1 MKIVI
6 FVQKKIKPNTKQKM
20 KDFLKY
26 MLAAIVGVCIVGVV
40 FTIIGIMSIAGMV
53 ASSSGSETKVS
64 DNSVFILNLSGSV
77 EERAQPNPL
86 SQLMGD
92 NFETYGLN
100 DILSSIKKAKEN
112 EKIKGIC
119 LNAGAFACSPAS
131 LEEIRNAL
139 ADFKESGKF
148 LVAYGGNYLQSTY
161 YLASVADK
169 IAINPQGSLGWHGL
183 ATQTYFLKDLLD
195 KIGVEMQIFRVG
207 TYKSAVEPYISTEM
221 SPANREQ
228 TQAFA
233 NSIWGQMVDDVAASR
248 NIPADS
254 LNALADKNMDF
265 QPTEVYINSGLADTL
280 LYKDEM
286 LAYLKQL
293 TETDEDDSLN
303 KLYLEDMVNVQR
315 NVPKD
320 KSGNILAVYYATGTI
335 GSSELST
342 DEGINP
348 EKVTKDLRRLREDES
363 VKAVVFRVN
372 SPGGSAFGSEEIW
385 REVTLLK
392 EQKPVIVSMGDY
404 AASGGYYISC
414 AADWIIAQPT
424 TLTGSIGIFGYIP
437 NAEKLLNDKLGI
449 HFDGVK
455 TNKLADLGDISRPF
469 TEEETALMQNMVNH
483 GYELFTQRCADGRK
497 MSVDEIKQIAEG
509 RVWTGEMAK
518 DLKLVDELG
527 GIDRAIEVA
536 AERAEIEDYTVMSY
550 PKQEDFFTSLMSS
563 GKERYLSARLKTEL
577 GALYE
582 PFRYLQTIK
591 ESDRIQARLPFMLT
605 IK

>member
-1 MKIVI
+1 
-6 FVQKKIKPNTKQKM
+6 M

-40 FTIIGIMSIAGMV
+40 FTIIGIMSVAGMV
-53 ASSSGSETKVS
+53 ASSSGSETKVN

-77 EERAQPNPL
+77 EERSQPNPL

-92 NFETYGLN
+92 DFGTYGLD
-100 DILSSIKKAKEN
+100 DILSSIKKAKDN

-119 LNAGAFACSPAS
+119 LNAGAFSCSPAS

-139 ADFKESGKF
+139 VDFKESGKF
-148 LVAYGGNYLQSTY
+148 IVAYGGNYLQNTY

-169 IAINPQGSLGWHGL
+169 VAINPQGSLGWHGL
-183 ATQTYFLKDLLD
+183 ATQTYFLKDLYD
-195 KIGVEMQIFRVG
+195 KIGIEMQVFRVG
-207 TYKSAVEPYISTEM
+207 TYKSAVEPYIATQM
-221 SPANREQ
+221 SDANREQ
-228 TQAFA
+228 TQAFV
-233 NSIWGQMVDDVAASR
+233 NSIWGQMVADVAESR

-254 LNALADKNMDF
+254 LNALADRNMDL
-265 QPTEVYINSGLADTL
+265 QPTETYIATGLADTL
-280 LYKDEM
+280 MYQDEM

-293 TETDEDDSLN
+293 TDTEEDDALN
-303 KLYLEDMVNVQR
+303 KLYLDDMVNVQR

-320 KSGNILAVYYATGTI
+320 KSGNILAVYYAAGTI
-335 GSSELST
+335 GSSELPT
-342 DEGINP
+342 DEGIDP
-348 EKVTKDLRRLREDES
+348 GKVTKDLRKLREDES
-363 VKAVVFRVN
+363 VKAVVLRVN

-392 EQKPVIVSMGDY
+392 EKKPVIVSMGDY

-414 AADWIIAQPT
+414 AADWIVAQPT
-424 TLTGSIGIFGYIP
+424 TLTGSIGIYGAIP
-437 NAEKLLNDKLGI
+437 NAGKLLNDKLGI

-455 TNKLADLGDISRPF
+455 TNKLADLGDMTRPF
-469 TEEETALMQNMVNH
+469 NEEEKILMQNMVNK

-497 MSVDEIKQIAEG
+497 MQIDEIKKIAEG

-527 GIDRAIEVA
+527 GIDRAIAVA

-550 PKQEDFFTSLMSS
+550 PKQEDFISSLMSS
-563 GKERYLSARLKTEL
+563 GTDRYLSARMKDEL
-577 GALYE
+577 GVFYE
-582 PFRYLQTIK
+582 PFRHMQNLK
-591 ESDRIQARLPFMLT
+591 NSDPVQARLPFMIT

>member
-1 MKIVI
+1 
-6 FVQKKIKPNTKQKM
+6 M

-40 FTIIGIMSIAGMV
+40 FTIIGIMSVAGMV
-53 ASSSGSETKVS
+53 ASSSGSETKVN

-77 EERAQPNPL
+77 EERSQPNPL

-92 NFETYGLN
+92 DFGTYGLD
-100 DILSSIKKAKEN
+100 DILSSIKKAKDN

-119 LNAGAFACSPAS
+119 LNAGAFSCSPAS

-139 ADFKESGKF
+139 VDFKESGKF
-148 LVAYGGNYLQSTY
+148 IVAYGGNYLQNTY

-169 IAINPQGSLGWHGL
+169 VAINPQGSLGWHGL
-183 ATQTYFLKDLLD
+183 ATQTYFLKDLYD
-195 KIGVEMQIFRVG
+195 KIGIEMQVFRVG
-207 TYKSAVEPYISTEM
+207 TYKSAVEPYIATQM
-221 SPANREQ
+221 SDANREQ
-228 TQAFA
+228 TQAFV
-233 NSIWGQMVDDVAASR
+233 NSIWGQMVADVAESR

-254 LNALADKNMDF
+254 LNALADRNMDL
-265 QPTEVYINSGLADTL
+265 QPTETYIATGLADTL
-280 LYKDEM
+280 MYQDEM

-293 TETDEDDSLN
+293 TDTEEDDALN
-303 KLYLEDMVNVQR
+303 KLYLDDMVNVQR

-320 KSGNILAVYYATGTI
+320 KSGNILAVYYAAGTI
-335 GSSELST
+335 GSSELPT
-342 DEGINP
+342 DEGIDP
-348 EKVTKDLRRLREDES
+348 GKVTKDLRKLREDES
-363 VKAVVFRVN
+363 VKAVVLRVN

-392 EQKPVIVSMGDY
+392 EKKPVIVSMSDY

-414 AADWIIAQPT
+414 AADWIVAQPT
-424 TLTGSIGIFGYIP
+424 TLTGSIGIFGAIP
-437 NAEKLLNDKLGI
+437 NAGKLLNDKLGI

-455 TNKLADLGDISRPF
+455 TNKLADLGDMTRPF
-469 TEEETALMQNMVNH
+469 NEEEKILMQNMVNK

-497 MSVDEIKQIAEG
+497 MPIDEIKKIAEG

-527 GIDRAIEVA
+527 GIDRAIAVA

-550 PKQEDFFTSLMSS
+550 PKQEDFISSLMSS
-563 GKERYLSARLKTEL
+563 GTDRYLSARMKDEL
-577 GALYE
+577 GVFYE
-582 PFRYLQTIK
+582 PFRHMQNLK
-591 ESDRIQARLPFMLT
+591 NSDPVQARLPFMIT

>member
-1 MKIVI
+1 
-6 FVQKKIKPNTKQKM
+6 M

-40 FTIIGIMSIAGMV
+40 FTIIGIMSVAGMV
-53 ASSSGSETKVS
+53 ASSSGSETKVN

-77 EERAQPNPL
+77 EERSQPNPL

-92 NFETYGLN
+92 DFGTYGLD
-100 DILSSIKKAKEN
+100 DILSSIKKAKDN

-119 LNAGAFACSPAS
+119 LNAGAFSCSPAS

-139 ADFKESGKF
+139 VDFKESGKF
-148 LVAYGGNYLQSTY
+148 IVAYGGNYLQNTY

-169 IAINPQGSLGWHGL
+169 VAINPQGSLGWHGL
-183 ATQTYFLKDLLD
+183 ATQTYFLKDLYD
-195 KIGVEMQIFRVG
+195 KIGIEMQVFRVG
-207 TYKSAVEPYISTEM
+207 TYKSAVEPYIATQM
-221 SPANREQ
+221 SDANREQ
-228 TQAFA
+228 TQAFV
-233 NSIWGQMVDDVAASR
+233 NSIWGQMVADVAESR

-254 LNALADKNMDF
+254 LNALADRNMDL
-265 QPTEVYINSGLADTL
+265 QPTETYIATGLADTL
-280 LYKDEM
+280 MYQDEM

-293 TETDEDDSLN
+293 TDTEEDDALN
-303 KLYLEDMVNVQR
+303 KLYLDDMVNVQR

-320 KSGNILAVYYATGTI
+320 KSGNILAVYYAAGTI
-335 GSSELST
+335 GSSELPT
-342 DEGINP
+342 DEGIDP
-348 EKVTKDLRRLREDES
+348 GKVTKDLRKLREDES
-363 VKAVVFRVN
+363 VKAVVLRVN

-392 EQKPVIVSMGDY
+392 EKKPVIVSMGDY

-414 AADWIIAQPT
+414 AADWIVAQPT
-424 TLTGSIGIFGYIP
+424 TLTGSIGIFGRVP
-437 NAEKLLNDKLGI
+437 NAGKLLNDKLGI

-455 TNKLADLGDISRPF
+455 TNKLADLGDITRPF
-469 TEEETALMQNMVNH
+469 NEEEKALMQNMVNK

-497 MSVDEIKQIAEG
+497 MPIDEIKKIAEG

-527 GIDRAIEVA
+527 GIDRAIAVA

-550 PKQEDFFTSLMSS
+550 PKQEDFISSLMSS
-563 GKERYLSARLKTEL
+563 GTDRYLSARMKDEL
-577 GALYE
+577 GVFYE
-582 PFRYLQTIK
+582 PFRHIQNLK
-591 ESDRIQARLPFMLT
+591 NSDPVQARLPFMIT

>member
-1 MKIVI
+1 
-6 FVQKKIKPNTKQKM
+6 M

-40 FTIIGIMSIAGMV
+40 FTIIGIMSVAGMV
-53 ASSSGSETKVS
+53 ASSSGSETKVN

-77 EERAQPNPL
+77 EERSQPNPL

-92 NFETYGLN
+92 DFGTYGLD
-100 DILSSIKKAKEN
+100 DILSSIKKAKDN

-119 LNAGAFACSPAS
+119 LNAGAFSCSPAS
-131 LEEIRNAL
+131 LEEVRNAL
-139 ADFKESGKF
+139 VDFKESGKF
-148 LVAYGGNYLQSTY
+148 IVAYGGNYLQNTY

-169 IAINPQGSLGWHGL
+169 VAINPQGSLGWHGL
-183 ATQTYFLKDLLD
+183 ATQTYFLKDLYD
-195 KIGVEMQIFRVG
+195 KIGIEMQVFRVG
-207 TYKSAVEPYISTEM
+207 TYKSAVEPYIATQM
-221 SPANREQ
+221 SDANREQ
-228 TQAFA
+228 TQAFV
-233 NSIWGQMVDDVAASR
+233 NSIWGQMVADVAESR

-254 LNALADKNMDF
+254 LNALADRNMDL
-265 QPTEVYINSGLADTL
+265 QPTETYIATGLADTL
-280 LYKDEM
+280 MYQDEM

-293 TETDEDDSLN
+293 TDTEEDDALN
-303 KLYLEDMVNVQR
+303 KLYLDDMVNVQR

-320 KSGNILAVYYATGTI
+320 KSGNILAVYYAAGTI
-335 GSSELST
+335 GSSELPT
-342 DEGINP
+342 DEGIDP
-348 EKVTKDLRRLREDES
+348 GKVTKDLRKLREDES
-363 VKAVVFRVN
+363 VKAVVLRVN

-392 EQKPVIVSMGDY
+392 EKKPVIVSMGDY

-414 AADWIIAQPT
+414 AADWIVAQPT
-424 TLTGSIGIFGYIP
+424 TLTGSIGIYGAIP
-437 NAEKLLNDKLGI
+437 NAGKLLNDKLGI

-455 TNKLADLGDISRPF
+455 TNKLADLGDMTRPF
-469 TEEETALMQNMVNH
+469 NEEEKILMQNMVNK

-497 MSVDEIKQIAEG
+497 MPIDEIKKIAEG

-527 GIDRAIEVA
+527 GIDRAIAVA

-550 PKQEDFFTSLMSS
+550 PKQEDFISSLMSS
-563 GKERYLSARLKTEL
+563 GTDRYLSARMKDEL
-577 GALYE
+577 GVFYE
-582 PFRYLQTIK
+582 PFRHMQNLK
-591 ESDRIQARLPFMLT
+591 NSDPVQARLPFMIT

>member
-1 MKIVI
+1 
-6 FVQKKIKPNTKQKM
+6 M

-40 FTIIGIMSIAGMV
+40 FTIIGIMSVAGMV
-53 ASSSGSETKVS
+53 ASSSGSETKVN

-77 EERAQPNPL
+77 EERSQPNPL

-92 NFETYGLN
+92 DFGTYGLD
-100 DILSSIKKAKEN
+100 DILSSIKKAKDN

-119 LNAGAFACSPAS
+119 LNAGAFSCSPAS

-139 ADFKESGKF
+139 VDFKESGKF
-148 LVAYGGNYLQSTY
+148 IVAYGGNYLQNTY

-169 IAINPQGSLGWHGL
+169 VAINPQGSLGWHGL
-183 ATQTYFLKDLLD
+183 ATQTYFLKDLYD
-195 KIGVEMQIFRVG
+195 KIGIEMQVFRVG
-207 TYKSAVEPYISTEM
+207 TYKSAVEPYIATQM
-221 SPANREQ
+221 SDANREQ
-228 TQAFA
+228 TQAFV
-233 NSIWGQMVDDVAASR
+233 NSIWGQMVADVAESR

-254 LNALADKNMDF
+254 LNALADRNMDL
-265 QPTEVYINSGLADTL
+265 QPTETYIATGLADTL
-280 LYKDEM
+280 MYQDEM

-293 TETDEDDSLN
+293 TDTEEDDALN
-303 KLYLEDMVNVQR
+303 KLYLDDMVNVQR

-320 KSGNILAVYYATGTI
+320 KSGNILAVYYAAGTI
-335 GSSELST
+335 GSSELPT
-342 DEGINP
+342 DEGTDP
-348 EKVTKDLRRLREDES
+348 GKVTKDLRKLREDES
-363 VKAVVFRVN
+363 VKAVVLRVN

-392 EQKPVIVSMGDY
+392 EKKPVIVSMGDY

-414 AADWIIAQPT
+414 AADWIVAQPT
-424 TLTGSIGIFGYIP
+424 TLTGSIGIYGAIP
-437 NAEKLLNDKLGI
+437 NAGKLLNDKLGI

-455 TNKLADLGDISRPF
+455 TNKLADLGDMTRPF
-469 TEEETALMQNMVNH
+469 NEEEKILMQNMVNK

-497 MSVDEIKQIAEG
+497 MPIDEIKKIAEG

-527 GIDRAIEVA
+527 GIDRAIAVA

-550 PKQEDFFTSLMSS
+550 PKQEDFISSLMSS
-563 GKERYLSARLKTEL
+563 GTDRYLSARMKDEL
-577 GALYE
+577 GVFYE
-582 PFRYLQTIK
+582 PFRHMQNLK
-591 ESDRIQARLPFMLT
+591 NSDPVQARLPFMIT

>member
-1 MKIVI
+1 
-6 FVQKKIKPNTKQKM
+6 M

-40 FTIIGIMSIAGMV
+40 FTIIGIMSVAGMV
-53 ASSSGSETKVS
+53 ASSSGSETKVN

-77 EERAQPNPL
+77 EERSQPNPL

-92 NFETYGLN
+92 DFGTYGLD
-100 DILSSIKKAKEN
+100 DILSSIKKAKDN

-139 ADFKESGKF
+139 VDFKESGKF
-148 LVAYGGNYLQSTY
+148 IVAYGGNYLQNTY

-169 IAINPQGSLGWHGL
+169 VAINPQGSLGWHGL
-183 ATQTYFLKDLLD
+183 ATQTYFLKDLYD
-195 KIGVEMQIFRVG
+195 KIGIEMQVFRVG
-207 TYKSAVEPYISTEM
+207 TYKSAVEPYIATQM
-221 SPANREQ
+221 SDANREQ
-228 TQAFA
+228 TQAFV
-233 NSIWGQMVDDVAASR
+233 NSIWGQMVADVAESR

-254 LNALADKNMDF
+254 LNALADRNMDL
-265 QPTEVYINSGLADTL
+265 QPTETYIATGLADTL
-280 LYKDEM
+280 MYQDEM

-293 TETDEDDSLN
+293 TDTEEDDALN
-303 KLYLEDMVNVQR
+303 KLYLNDMVNVQR

-320 KSGNILAVYYATGTI
+320 KSGNILAVYYAAGTI
-335 GSSELST
+335 GSSELPT
-342 DEGINP
+342 DEGIDP
-348 EKVTKDLRRLREDES
+348 GKVTKDLRKLREDES
-363 VKAVVFRVN
+363 VKAVVLRVN

-392 EQKPVIVSMGDY
+392 EKKPVIVSMGDY

-414 AADWIIAQPT
+414 AADWIVAQPT
-424 TLTGSIGIFGYIP
+424 TLTGSIGIFGRVP
-437 NAEKLLNDKLGI
+437 NAGKLLNDKLGI

-455 TNKLADLGDISRPF
+455 TNKLADLGDITRPF
-469 TEEETALMQNMVNH
+469 NEEEKALMQNMVNK

-497 MSVDEIKQIAEG
+497 MPIDEIKKIAEG

-527 GIDRAIEVA
+527 GIDRAIAVA

-550 PKQEDFFTSLMSS
+550 PKQEDFISSLMSS
-563 GKERYLSARLKTEL
+563 GTDRYLSARMKDEL
-577 GALYE
+577 GVFYE
-582 PFRYLQTIK
+582 PFRHLQNLK
-591 ESDRIQARLPFMLT
+591 NSDPVQARLPFMIT

>member
-1 MKIVI
+1 
-6 FVQKKIKPNTKQKM
+6 M

-40 FTIIGIMSIAGMV
+40 FTIIGIMSVAGMV
-53 ASSSGSETKVS
+53 ASSSGSETKVN

-77 EERAQPNPL
+77 EERSQPNPL

-92 NFETYGLN
+92 DFGTYGLD
-100 DILSSIKKAKEN
+100 DILSSIKKAKDN

-119 LNAGAFACSPAS
+119 LNAGAFSCSPAS

-139 ADFKESGKF
+139 VDFKESGKF
-148 LVAYGGNYLQSTY
+148 IVAYGGNYLQNTY

-169 IAINPQGSLGWHGL
+169 VAINPQGSLGWHGL
-183 ATQTYFLKDLLD
+183 ATQTYFLKDLYD
-195 KIGVEMQIFRVG
+195 KIGIEMQVFRVG
-207 TYKSAVEPYISTEM
+207 TYKSAVEPYIATQM
-221 SPANREQ
+221 SDANREQ
-228 TQAFA
+228 TQAFV
-233 NSIWGQMVDDVAASR
+233 NSIWGQMVADVAESR

-254 LNALADKNMDF
+254 LNALADRNMDL
-265 QPTEVYINSGLADTL
+265 QPTDTYIATGLADTL
-280 LYKDEM
+280 MYQDEM

-293 TETDEDDSLN
+293 TDTEEDDALN
-303 KLYLEDMVNVQR
+303 KLYLDDMVNVQR

-320 KSGNILAVYYATGTI
+320 KSGNILAVYYAAGTI
-335 GSSELST
+335 GSSELPT
-342 DEGINP
+342 DEGIDP
-348 EKVTKDLRRLREDES
+348 GKVTKDLRKLREDES
-363 VKAVVFRVN
+363 VKAVVLRVN

-392 EQKPVIVSMGDY
+392 EKKPVIVSMGDY

-414 AADWIIAQPT
+414 AADWIVAQPT
-424 TLTGSIGIFGYIP
+424 TLTGSIGIFGAIP
-437 NAEKLLNDKLGI
+437 NAGKLLNDKLGI

-455 TNKLADLGDISRPF
+455 TNKLADLGDMTRPF
-469 TEEETALMQNMVNH
+469 NEEEKILMQNMVNK

-497 MSVDEIKQIAEG
+497 MQIDEIKKIAEG

-527 GIDRAIEVA
+527 GIDRAIAVA

-550 PKQEDFFTSLMSS
+550 PKQEDFISSLMSS
-563 GKERYLSARLKTEL
+563 GTDRYLSARMKDEL
-577 GALYE
+577 GVFYE
-582 PFRYLQTIK
+582 PFRHMQNLK
-591 ESDRIQARLPFMLT
+591 NSDPVQARLPFMIT

>member
-1 MKIVI
+1 
-6 FVQKKIKPNTKQKM
+6 M

-40 FTIIGIMSIAGMV
+40 FAIIGIVSVAGMV

-64 DNSVFILNLSGSV
+64 DKSVFILDLNGSV
-77 EERAQPNPL
+77 EERVQPNPL
-86 SQLMGD
+86 SQLLGED
-92 NFETYGLN
+92 FETYGLD
-100 DILSSIKKAKEN
+100 DILSSIKKAKEH

-119 LNAGAFACSPAS
+119 LDAGAFACSPAS
-131 LEEIRNAL
+131 LEEIRDAL
-139 ADFKESGKF
+139 KDFKESGKF
-148 LVAYGGNYLQSTY
+148 IVAYGGNYLQNTY

-169 IAINPQGSLGWHGL
+169 VAINPQGSLGWHGL

-207 TYKSAVEPYISTEM
+207 TYKSAVEPYTSTEM

-233 NSIWGQMVDDVAASR
+233 NSIWGQMVEDVAASR
-248 NIPADS
+248 NISADS
-254 LNALADKNMDF
+254 LNALADRNMDL
-265 QPTEVYINSGLADTL
+265 QPTECYIESGLADTL
-280 LYKDEM
+280 MYQDEM
-286 LAYLKQL
+286 LAYLKRL
-293 TETDEDDSLN
+293 TETDEDDALN
-303 KLYLEDMVNVQR
+303 KLYLKDMVNVRR

-320 KSGNILAVYYATGTI
+320 KSGNVLAVYYATGTI
-335 GSSELST
+335 GSGELAT
-342 DEGINP
+342 DEGIHP
-348 EKVTKDLRRLREDES
+348 EKVAKDLRRLREDES

-385 REVTLLK
+385 REITLLK
-392 EQKPVIVSMGDY
+392 EQKPVVVSMGDY

-424 TLTGSIGIFGYIP
+424 TLTGSIGIFGYVP

-455 TNKLADLGDISRPF
+455 TNKLSDLGDISRPF
-469 TEEETALMQNMVNH
+469 TEEEKVLMQNMINH

-509 RVWTGEMAK
+509 RVWTGKMAK

-527 GIDRAIEVA
+527 GIDRAIAVA
-536 AERAEIEDYTVMSY
+536 AERADIEHYTVMSY
-550 PKQEDFFTSLMSS
+550 PKQEDFFSSLLSS
-563 GKERYLSARLKTEL
+563 GTDRYLSARLKAEL
-577 GALYE
+577 GVWYE
-582 PFRYLQTIK
+582 PFRYLQKIK
-591 ESDRIQARLPFMLT
+591 ESDAVQARLPFMIT
-605 IK
+605 VK

>member
-1 MKIVI
+1 
-6 FVQKKIKPNTKQKM
+6 M

-40 FTIIGIMSIAGMV
+40 FTIIGIMSVAGMV
-53 ASSSGSETKVS
+53 ASSSGSETKVN

-77 EERAQPNPL
+77 EERSQPNPL

-92 NFETYGLN
+92 DFGTYGLD
-100 DILSSIKKAKEN
+100 DILSSIKKAKDN

-119 LNAGAFACSPAS
+119 LNAGAFSCSPAS

-139 ADFKESGKF
+139 VDFKESGKF
-148 LVAYGGNYLQSTY
+148 IIAYGGNYLQNTY

-169 IAINPQGSLGWHGL
+169 VAINPQGSLGWHGL
-183 ATQTYFLKDLLD
+183 ATQTYFLKDLYD
-195 KIGVEMQIFRVG
+195 KIGIEMQVFRVG
-207 TYKSAVEPYISTEM
+207 TYKSAVEPYIATQM
-221 SPANREQ
+221 SDANREQ
-228 TQAFA
+228 TQAFV
-233 NSIWGQMVDDVAASR
+233 NSIWGQMVADVAESR

-254 LNALADKNMDF
+254 LNALADRNMDL
-265 QPTEVYINSGLADTL
+265 QPTETYIATGLADTL
-280 LYKDEM
+280 MYQDEM

-293 TETDEDDSLN
+293 TDTEEDDALN
-303 KLYLEDMVNVQR
+303 KLYLDDMVNVQR

-320 KSGNILAVYYATGTI
+320 KSGNILAVYYAAGTI
-335 GSSELST
+335 GSSELPT
-342 DEGINP
+342 DEGIDP
-348 EKVTKDLRRLREDES
+348 GKVTKDLRKLREDES
-363 VKAVVFRVN
+363 VKAVVLRVN

-392 EQKPVIVSMGDY
+392 EKKPVIVSMGDY

-414 AADWIIAQPT
+414 AADWIVAQPT
-424 TLTGSIGIFGYIP
+424 TLTGSIGIFGRVP
-437 NAEKLLNDKLGI
+437 NAGKLLNDKLGI

-455 TNKLADLGDISRPF
+455 TNKLADLGDITRPF
-469 TEEETALMQNMVNH
+469 NEEEKALMQNMVNK

-497 MSVDEIKQIAEG
+497 MPIDEIKKIAEG

-527 GIDRAIEVA
+527 GIDRAIAVA

-550 PKQEDFFTSLMSS
+550 PKQEDFISSLMSS
-563 GKERYLSARLKTEL
+563 GTDRYLSARMKDEL
-577 GALYE
+577 GVFYE
-582 PFRYLQTIK
+582 PFRHLQNLK
-591 ESDRIQARLPFMLT
+591 NSDPVQARLPFMIT

>member
-1 MKIVI
+1 
-6 FVQKKIKPNTKQKM
+6 M

-40 FTIIGIMSIAGMV
+40 FTIIGIMSVAGMV
-53 ASSSGSETKVS
+53 ASSSGSETKVN

-77 EERAQPNPL
+77 EERSQPNPL

-92 NFETYGLN
+92 DFGTYGLD
-100 DILSSIKKAKEN
+100 DILSSIKKAKDN

-119 LNAGAFACSPAS
+119 LNAGAFSCSPAS

-139 ADFKESGKF
+139 VDFKESGKF
-148 LVAYGGNYLQSTY
+148 IVAYGGNYLQNTY

-169 IAINPQGSLGWHGL
+169 VAINPQGSLGWHGL
-183 ATQTYFLKDLLD
+183 ATQTYFLKDLYD
-195 KIGVEMQIFRVG
+195 KIGIEMQVFRVG
-207 TYKSAVEPYISTEM
+207 TYKSAVEPYIATQM
-221 SPANREQ
+221 SDANREQ
-228 TQAFA
+228 TQAFV
-233 NSIWGQMVDDVAASR
+233 NSIWGQMVADVAESR

-254 LNALADKNMDF
+254 LNALADRNMDL
-265 QPTEVYINSGLADTL
+265 QPTETYIATGLADTL
-280 LYKDEM
+280 MYQDEM

-293 TETDEDDSLN
+293 TDTEEDDALN
-303 KLYLEDMVNVQR
+303 KLYLDDMVNVQR

-320 KSGNILAVYYATGTI
+320 KSGNILAVYYAAGTI
-335 GSSELST
+335 GSSELPT
-342 DEGINP
+342 DEGIDP
-348 EKVTKDLRRLREDES
+348 GKVTKDLRKLREDES
-363 VKAVVFRVN
+363 VKAVVLRVN

-392 EQKPVIVSMGDY
+392 EKKPVIVSMGDY

-414 AADWIIAQPT
+414 AADWIVAQPT
-424 TLTGSIGIFGYIP
+424 TLTGSIGIYGAIP
-437 NAEKLLNDKLGI
+437 NAGKLLNDKLGI

-455 TNKLADLGDISRPF
+455 TNKLADLGDMTRPF
-469 TEEETALMQNMVNH
+469 NEEEKALMQNMVNK

-497 MSVDEIKQIAEG
+497 MPIDEIKKIAEG

-527 GIDRAIEVA
+527 GIDRAIAVA

-550 PKQEDFFTSLMSS
+550 PKQEDFISSLMSS
-563 GKERYLSARLKTEL
+563 GTDRYLSARMKDEL
-577 GALYE
+577 GVFYE
-582 PFRYLQTIK
+582 PFRHLQNLK
-591 ESDRIQARLPFMLT
+591 NSDPVQARLPFMIT

>member
-1 MKIVI
+1 
-6 FVQKKIKPNTKQKM
+6 M

-40 FTIIGIMSIAGMV
+40 FTIIGIMSVAGMV
-53 ASSSGSETKVS
+53 ASSSGSETKVN

-77 EERAQPNPL
+77 EERSQPNPL

-92 NFETYGLN
+92 DFGTYGLD
-100 DILSSIKKAKEN
+100 DILSSIKKAKDN

-119 LNAGAFACSPAS
+119 LNAGAFSCSPAS

-139 ADFKESGKF
+139 VDFKESGKF
-148 LVAYGGNYLQSTY
+148 IIAYGGNYLQNTY

-169 IAINPQGSLGWHGL
+169 VAINPQGSLGWHGL
-183 ATQTYFLKDLLD
+183 ATQTYFLKDLYD
-195 KIGVEMQIFRVG
+195 KIGIEMQVFRVG
-207 TYKSAVEPYISTEM
+207 TYKSAVEPYIATQM
-221 SPANREQ
+221 SDANREQ
-228 TQAFA
+228 TQAFV
-233 NSIWGQMVDDVAASR
+233 NSIWGQMVADVAESR

-254 LNALADKNMDF
+254 LNALADRNMDL
-265 QPTEVYINSGLADTL
+265 QPTETYIATGLADTL
-280 LYKDEM
+280 MYQDEM

-293 TETDEDDSLN
+293 TDTEEDDALN
-303 KLYLEDMVNVQR
+303 KLYLDDMVNVQR

-320 KSGNILAVYYATGTI
+320 KSGNILAVYYAAGTI
-335 GSSELST
+335 GSSELPT
-342 DEGINP
+342 DEGIDP
-348 EKVTKDLRRLREDES
+348 GKVTKDLRKLREDES
-363 VKAVVFRVN
+363 VKAVVLRVN

-392 EQKPVIVSMGDY
+392 EKKPVIVSMGDY

-414 AADWIIAQPT
+414 AADWIVAQPT
-424 TLTGSIGIFGYIP
+424 TLTGSIGIFGAIP
-437 NAEKLLNDKLGI
+437 NAGKLLNDKLGI

-455 TNKLADLGDISRPF
+455 TNKLADLGDMTRPF
-469 TEEETALMQNMVNH
+469 NEEEKILMQNMVNK

-497 MSVDEIKQIAEG
+497 MPIDEIKKIAEG

-527 GIDRAIEVA
+527 GIDRAIAVA

-550 PKQEDFFTSLMSS
+550 PKQEDFISSLMSS
-563 GKERYLSARLKTEL
+563 GTDRYLSARMKDEL
-577 GALYE
+577 GVFYE
-582 PFRYLQTIK
+582 PFRHMQNLK
-591 ESDRIQARLPFMLT
+591 NSDPVQARLPFMIT

>member
-1 MKIVI
+1 
-6 FVQKKIKPNTKQKM
+6 M

-40 FTIIGIMSIAGMV
+40 FTIIGIMSVAGMV
-53 ASSSGSETKVS
+53 ASSSGSETKVN

-77 EERAQPNPL
+77 EERSQPNPL

-92 NFETYGLN
+92 DFGTYGLD
-100 DILSSIKKAKEN
+100 DILSSIKKAKDN

-119 LNAGAFACSPAS
+119 LNAGAFSCSPAS

-139 ADFKESGKF
+139 VDFKESGKF
-148 LVAYGGNYLQSTY
+148 IVAYGGNYLQNTY

-169 IAINPQGSLGWHGL
+169 VAINPQGSLGWHGL
-183 ATQTYFLKDLLD
+183 ATQTYFLKDLYD
-195 KIGVEMQIFRVG
+195 KIGIEMQVFRVG
-207 TYKSAVEPYISTEM
+207 TYKSAVEPYIATQM
-221 SPANREQ
+221 SDANREQ
-228 TQAFA
+228 TQAFV
-233 NSIWGQMVDDVAASR
+233 NSIWGQMVADVAESR

-254 LNALADKNMDF
+254 LNALADRNMDL
-265 QPTEVYINSGLADTL
+265 QPTETYIATGLADTL
-280 LYKDEM
+280 MYQDEM

-293 TETDEDDSLN
+293 TDTEEDDALN
-303 KLYLEDMVNVQR
+303 KLYLDDMVNVQR

-320 KSGNILAVYYATGTI
+320 KSGNILAVYYAAGTI
-335 GSSELST
+335 GSSELPT
-342 DEGINP
+342 DEGIDP
-348 EKVTKDLRRLREDES
+348 GKVTKDLRKLREDES
-363 VKAVVFRVN
+363 VKAVVLRVN

-392 EQKPVIVSMGDY
+392 EKKPVIVSMGDY

-414 AADWIIAQPT
+414 AADWIVAQPT
-424 TLTGSIGIFGYIP
+424 TLTGSIGIYGAIP
-437 NAEKLLNDKLGI
+437 NAGKLLNDKLGI

-455 TNKLADLGDISRPF
+455 TNKLADLGDITRPF
-469 TEEETALMQNMVNH
+469 NEEEKALMQNMVNK

-497 MSVDEIKQIAEG
+497 MPIDEIKKIAEG

-527 GIDRAIEVA
+527 GIDRAIAVA

-550 PKQEDFFTSLMSS
+550 PKQEDFISSLMSS
-563 GKERYLSARLKTEL
+563 GTDRYLSARMKDEL
-577 GALYE
+577 GVFYE
-582 PFRYLQTIK
+582 PFRHMQNLK
-591 ESDRIQARLPFMLT
+591 NSDPVQARLPFMIT
-605 IK
+605 IY

>member
-1 MKIVI
+1 
-6 FVQKKIKPNTKQKM
+6 M

-40 FTIIGIMSIAGMV
+40 FTIIGIMSVAGMV
-53 ASSSGSETKVS
+53 ASSSGSETKVN

-77 EERAQPNPL
+77 EERSQPNPL

-92 NFETYGLN
+92 DFGTYGLD
-100 DILSSIKKAKEN
+100 DILSSIKKAKDN

-119 LNAGAFACSPAS
+119 LNAGAFSCSPAS

-139 ADFKESGKF
+139 VDFKESGKF
-148 LVAYGGNYLQSTY
+148 IVAYGGNYLQNTY

-169 IAINPQGSLGWHGL
+169 VAINPQGSLGWHGL
-183 ATQTYFLKDLLD
+183 ATQTYFLKDLYD
-195 KIGVEMQIFRVG
+195 KIGIEMQVFRVG
-207 TYKSAVEPYISTEM
+207 TYKSAVEPYIATQM
-221 SPANREQ
+221 SDANREQ
-228 TQAFA
+228 TQAFV
-233 NSIWGQMVDDVAASR
+233 NSIWGQMVADVAESR

-254 LNALADKNMDF
+254 LNALADRNMDL
-265 QPTEVYINSGLADTL
+265 QPTETYIATGLADTL
-280 LYKDEM
+280 MYQDEM

-293 TETDEDDSLN
+293 TDTEEDDALN
-303 KLYLEDMVNVQR
+303 KLYLDDMVNVQR

-320 KSGNILAVYYATGTI
+320 KSGNILAVYYAAGTI
-335 GSSELST
+335 GSSELPT
-342 DEGINP
+342 DEGIDP
-348 EKVTKDLRRLREDES
+348 GKVTKDLRKLREDES
-363 VKAVVFRVN
+363 VKAVVLRVN

-392 EQKPVIVSMGDY
+392 EKKPVIVSMGDY

-414 AADWIIAQPT
+414 AADWIVAQPT
-424 TLTGSIGIFGYIP
+424 TLTGSIGIYGAIP
-437 NAEKLLNDKLGI
+437 NADKLLNDKLGI

-455 TNKLADLGDISRPF
+455 TNKLADFGVINRPF
-469 TEEETALMQNMVNH
+469 NEEEKALMQGMINR

-497 MSVDEIKQIAEG
+497 MSVDEIKKIAEG

-527 GIDRAIEVA
+527 GIDRAIAVA

-550 PKQEDFFTSLMSS
+550 PKQEDFISSLMSS
-563 GKERYLSARLKTEL
+563 GTDRYLSARMKDEL
-577 GALYE
+577 GVFYE
-582 PFRYLQTIK
+582 PFRHMQNLK
-591 ESDRIQARLPFMLT
+591 NSDPVQARLPFMIT

>member
-1 MKIVI
+1 
-6 FVQKKIKPNTKQKM
+6 M

-40 FTIIGIMSIAGMV
+40 FTIIGIMSVAGMV
-53 ASSSGSETKVS
+53 ASSSGSETKVN

-77 EERAQPNPL
+77 EERSQPNPL

-92 NFETYGLN
+92 DFGTYGLD
-100 DILSSIKKAKEN
+100 DILSSIKKAKDN

-139 ADFKESGKF
+139 VDFKESGKF
-148 LVAYGGNYLQSTY
+148 IVAYGGNYLQNTY

-169 IAINPQGSLGWHGL
+169 VAINPQGSLGWHGL
-183 ATQTYFLKDLLD
+183 ATQTYFLKDLYD
-195 KIGVEMQIFRVG
+195 KIGIEMQVFRVG
-207 TYKSAVEPYISTEM
+207 TYKSAVEPYIATQM
-221 SPANREQ
+221 SDANREQ
-228 TQAFA
+228 TQAFV
-233 NSIWGQMVDDVAASR
+233 NSIWGQMVADVAESR

-254 LNALADKNMDF
+254 LNALADRNMDL
-265 QPTEVYINSGLADTL
+265 QPTDTYIATGLADTL
-280 LYKDEM
+280 MYQDEM

-293 TETDEDDSLN
+293 TDTEEDDALN
-303 KLYLEDMVNVQR
+303 KLYLDDMVNVQR

-320 KSGNILAVYYATGTI
+320 KSGNILAVYYAAGTI
-335 GSSELST
+335 GSSELPT
-342 DEGINP
+342 DEGIDP
-348 EKVTKDLRRLREDES
+348 GKVTKDLRKLREDES
-363 VKAVVFRVN
+363 VKAVVLRVN

-392 EQKPVIVSMGDY
+392 EKKPVIVSMGDY

-414 AADWIIAQPT
+414 AADWIVAQPT
-424 TLTGSIGIFGYIP
+424 TLTGSIGIYGAIP
-437 NAEKLLNDKLGI
+437 NAGKLLNDKLGI

-455 TNKLADLGDISRPF
+455 TNKLADLGDMTRPF
-469 TEEETALMQNMVNH
+469 NEEEKILMQNMVNK

-497 MSVDEIKQIAEG
+497 MPIDEIKKIAEG

-527 GIDRAIEVA
+527 GIDRAIAVA

-550 PKQEDFFTSLMSS
+550 PKQEDFISSLMSS
-563 GKERYLSARLKTEL
+563 GTDRYLSARMKDEL
-577 GALYE
+577 GVFYE
-582 PFRYLQTIK
+582 PFRHMQNLK
-591 ESDRIQARLPFMLT
+591 NSDPVQARLPFMIT

>member
-1 MKIVI
+1 
-6 FVQKKIKPNTKQKM
+6 M

-40 FTIIGIMSIAGMV
+40 FAIIGIMSVAGMV
-53 ASSSGSETKVS
+53 ASSSGSETKVN
-64 DNSVFILNLSGSV
+64 DNSVFILNLNGSV
-77 EERAQPNPL
+77 EERSQPNPL

-92 NFETYGLN
+92 DFGTYGLD
-100 DILSSIKKAKEN
+100 DILSSIKKAKDN

-119 LNAGAFACSPAS
+119 LNAGAFSCSPAS

-139 ADFKESGKF
+139 VDFKESGKF
-148 LVAYGGNYLQSTY
+148 IVAYGGNYLQNTY

-169 IAINPQGSLGWHGL
+169 VAINPQGSLGWHGL
-183 ATQTYFLKDLLD
+183 ATQTYFLKDLYD
-195 KIGVEMQIFRVG
+195 KIGIEMQVFRVG
-207 TYKSAVEPYISTEM
+207 TYKSAVEPYIATQM
-221 SPANREQ
+221 SDANREQ
-228 TQAFA
+228 TQAFV
-233 NSIWGQMVDDVAASR
+233 NSIWGQMVADVAESR

-254 LNALADKNMDF
+254 LNALADRNMDL
-265 QPTEVYINSGLADTL
+265 QPTETYIATGLADTL
-280 LYKDEM
+280 MYQDEM

-293 TETDEDDSLN
+293 TDTEEDDALN
-303 KLYLEDMVNVQR
+303 KLYLDDMVNVQR

-320 KSGNILAVYYATGTI
+320 KSGNILAVYYAAGTI
-335 GSSELST
+335 GSSELPT
-342 DEGINP
+342 DEGIDP
-348 EKVTKDLRRLREDES
+348 GKVTKDLRKLREDES
-363 VKAVVFRVN
+363 VKAVVLRVN

-392 EQKPVIVSMGDY
+392 EKKPVIVSMGDY

-414 AADWIIAQPT
+414 AADWIVAQPT
-424 TLTGSIGIFGYIP
+424 TLTGSIGIFGRVP
-437 NAEKLLNDKLGI
+437 NAGKLLNDKLGI

-455 TNKLADLGDISRPF
+455 TNKLADLGDITRPF
-469 TEEETALMQNMVNH
+469 NEEEKALMQNMVNK

-497 MSVDEIKQIAEG
+497 MPIDEIKKIAEG

-527 GIDRAIEVA
+527 GIDRAIAVA

-550 PKQEDFFTSLMSS
+550 PKQEDFISSLMSS
-563 GKERYLSARLKTEL
+563 GTDRYLSARMKDEL
-577 GALYE
+577 GVFYE
-582 PFRYLQTIK
+582 PFRHMQNLK
-591 ESDRIQARLPFMLT
+591 NSDPVQARLPFMIT

>member
-1 MKIVI
+1 
-6 FVQKKIKPNTKQKM
+6 M

-40 FTIIGIMSIAGMV
+40 FTIIGIMSVAGMV
-53 ASSSGSETKVS
+53 ASSSGSETKVN

-77 EERAQPNPL
+77 EERSQPNPL

-92 NFETYGLN
+92 DFGTYGLD
-100 DILSSIKKAKEN
+100 DILSSIKKAKDN

-119 LNAGAFACSPAS
+119 LNAGAFSCSPAS

-139 ADFKESGKF
+139 VDFKESGKF
-148 LVAYGGNYLQSTY
+148 IVAYGGNYLQNTY

-169 IAINPQGSLGWHGL
+169 VAINPQGSLGWHGL
-183 ATQTYFLKDLLD
+183 ATQTYFLKDLYD
-195 KIGVEMQIFRVG
+195 KIGIEMQVFRVG
-207 TYKSAVEPYISTEM
+207 TYKSAVEPYIATQM
-221 SPANREQ
+221 SDANREQ
-228 TQAFA
+228 TQAFV
-233 NSIWGQMVDDVAASR
+233 NSIWGQMVADVAESR

-254 LNALADKNMDF
+254 LNALADRNMDL
-265 QPTEVYINSGLADTL
+265 QPTETYIATGLADTL
-280 LYKDEM
+280 MYQDEM

-293 TETDEDDSLN
+293 TDTEEDDALN
-303 KLYLEDMVNVQR
+303 KLYLDDMVNVQR

-320 KSGNILAVYYATGTI
+320 KSGNILAVYYAAGTI
-335 GSSELST
+335 GSSELPT
-342 DEGINP
+342 DEGIDP
-348 EKVTKDLRRLREDES
+348 GKVTKDLRKLREDES
-363 VKAVVFRVN
+363 VKAVVLRVN

-392 EQKPVIVSMGDY
+392 EKKPVIVSMGDY

-414 AADWIIAQPT
+414 AADWIVAQPT
-424 TLTGSIGIFGYIP
+424 TLTGSIGIYGAIP
-437 NAEKLLNDKLGI
+437 NAGKLLNDKLGI

-455 TNKLADLGDISRPF
+455 TNKLADLGDITRPF
-469 TEEETALMQNMVNH
+469 NEEEKALMQNMVNK

-497 MSVDEIKQIAEG
+497 MPIDEIKKIAEG

-527 GIDRAIEVA
+527 GIDRAIAVA

-550 PKQEDFFTSLMSS
+550 PKQEDFISSLMSS
-563 GKERYLSARLKTEL
+563 GTDRYLSARMKDEL
-577 GALYE
+577 GVFYE
-582 PFRYLQTIK
+582 PFRHMQNLK
-591 ESDRIQARLPFMLT
+591 NSDPVQARLPFMIT

>member
-1 MKIVI
+1 
-6 FVQKKIKPNTKQKM
+6 M

-92 NFETYGLN
+92 DFGTYGLD
-100 DILSSIKKAKEN
+100 DILSSIKKAKDN

-119 LNAGAFACSPAS
+119 LNAGAFSCSPAS

-139 ADFKESGKF
+139 VDFKESGKF
-148 LVAYGGNYLQSTY
+148 IVAYGGNYLQNTY

-169 IAINPQGSLGWHGL
+169 VAINPQGSLGWHGL
-183 ATQTYFLKDLLD
+183 ATQTYFLKDLYD
-195 KIGVEMQIFRVG
+195 KIGIEMQVFRVG
-207 TYKSAVEPYISTEM
+207 TYKSAVEPYIATQM
-221 SPANREQ
+221 SDANREQ
-228 TQAFA
+228 TQAFV
-233 NSIWGQMVDDVAASR
+233 NSIWGQMVADVAESR

-254 LNALADKNMDF
+254 LNALADRNMDL
-265 QPTEVYINSGLADTL
+265 QPTETYIATGLADTL
-280 LYKDEM
+280 MYQDEM

-293 TETDEDDSLN
+293 TDTEEDDALN
-303 KLYLEDMVNVQR
+303 KLYLDDMVNVQR

-320 KSGNILAVYYATGTI
+320 KSGNILAVYYAAGTI
-335 GSSELST
+335 GSSELPT
-342 DEGINP
+342 DEGIDP
-348 EKVTKDLRRLREDES
+348 GKVTKDLRKLREDES
-363 VKAVVFRVN
+363 VKAVVLRVN

-392 EQKPVIVSMGDY
+392 EKKPVIVSMGDY

-414 AADWIIAQPT
+414 AADWIVAQPT
-424 TLTGSIGIFGYIP
+424 TLTGSIGIFGRVP
-437 NAEKLLNDKLGI
+437 NAGKLLNDKLGI

-455 TNKLADLGDISRPF
+455 TNKLADLGDITRPF
-469 TEEETALMQNMVNH
+469 NEEEKALMQNMVNK

-497 MSVDEIKQIAEG
+497 MPIDEIKKIAEG

-527 GIDRAIEVA
+527 GIDRAIAVA

-550 PKQEDFFTSLMSS
+550 PKQEDFISSLMSS
-563 GKERYLSARLKTEL
+563 GTDRYLSARMKDEL
-577 GALYE
+577 GVFYE
-582 PFRYLQTIK
+582 PFRHMQNLK
-591 ESDRIQARLPFMLT
+591 NSDPVQARLPFMIT

>member
-1 MKIVI
+1 
-6 FVQKKIKPNTKQKM
+6 M

-40 FTIIGIMSIAGMV
+40 FAIIGVMSIAGMV

-64 DNSVFILNLSGSV
+64 DNSVFILNLKGSV
-77 EERAQPNPL
+77 EERVQPNPL
-86 SQLMGD
+86 SQLVGEE
-92 NFETYGLN
+92 FGTYGLD
-100 DILSSIKKAKEN
+100 DILGSIKKAKDH

-119 LNAGAFACSPAS
+119 LDAGAFVCPPAS

-139 ADFKESGKF
+139 KDFKESGKF
-148 LVAYGGNYLQSTY
+148 IVAYGENYLQSTY

-169 IAINPQGSLGWHGL
+169 VAINPQGSLGWHGL

-207 TYKSAVEPYISTEM
+207 TYKSAVEPYTSTEM

-233 NSIWGQMVDDVAASR
+233 NSIWGQMVDEVAASR
-248 NIPADS
+248 RIPADS
-254 LNALADKNMDF
+254 LNALADRNMDL
-265 QPTEVYINSGLADTL
+265 QPAELYIKTGLADAL
-280 LYKDEM
+280 MYQDEM

-293 TETDEDDSLN
+293 TETDEDDALN

-320 KSGNILAVYYATGTI
+320 KSGNVLAVYYATGTI
-335 GSSELST
+335 GSGELSA
-342 DEGINP
+342 DEGIHP
-348 EKVTKDLRRLREDES
+348 EKVAKDLRRLREDES

-385 REVTLLK
+385 REITLLK

-404 AASGGYYISC
+404 AASGGYYIAC

-455 TNKLADLGDISRPF
+455 TNKLSDLGDISRPF

-497 MSVDEIKQIAEG
+497 MPVDEIKRIAEG
-509 RVWTGEMAK
+509 RVWTGKMAK

-527 GIDRAIEVA
+527 GIDRAIAVA
-536 AERAEIEDYTVMSY
+536 AERAEIENYTVMSY
-550 PKQEDFFTSLMSS
+550 PKQEDFFSSLLSS
-563 GKERYLSARLKTEL
+563 GTDRYLSARLKAEL
-577 GALYE
+577 GVLYE

-591 ESDRIQARLPFMLT
+591 ESDRIQARLPFMIT

>member
-1 MKIVI
+1 
-6 FVQKKIKPNTKQKM
+6 M

-40 FTIIGIMSIAGMV
+40 FTIIGIMSVAGMV
-53 ASSSGSETKVS
+53 ASSSGSETKVN
-64 DNSVFILNLSGSV
+64 DNSVFILNLNGSV
-77 EERAQPNPL
+77 EERSQPNPL

-92 NFETYGLN
+92 DFGTYGLD
-100 DILSSIKKAKEN
+100 DILSSIKKAKDN

-131 LEEIRNAL
+131 LQEIRNAL
-139 ADFKESGKF
+139 VDFKESGKF
-148 LVAYGGNYLQSTY
+148 IVAYGGNYLQNTY

-169 IAINPQGSLGWHGL
+169 VAINPQGSLGWHGL
-183 ATQTYFLKDLLD
+183 ATQTYFLKDLYD
-195 KIGVEMQIFRVG
+195 KIGIEMQVFRVG
-207 TYKSAVEPYISTEM
+207 TYKSAVEPYIATQM
-221 SPANREQ
+221 SDANREQ
-228 TQAFA
+228 TQAFV
-233 NSIWGQMVDDVAASR
+233 NSIWGQMVADVAESR

-254 LNALADKNMDF
+254 LNALADRNMDL
-265 QPTEVYINSGLADTL
+265 QPTETYIATGLADTL
-280 LYKDEM
+280 MYQDEM

-293 TETDEDDSLN
+293 TDTEEDDALN
-303 KLYLEDMVNVQR
+303 KLYLDDMVNVQR

-320 KSGNILAVYYATGTI
+320 KSGNILAVYYAAGTI
-335 GSSELST
+335 GSSELPT
-342 DEGINP
+342 DEGIDP
-348 EKVTKDLRRLREDES
+348 GKVTKDLRKLREDES
-363 VKAVVFRVN
+363 VKAVVLRVN

-392 EQKPVIVSMGDY
+392 EKKPVIVSMGDY

-414 AADWIIAQPT
+414 AADWIVAQPT
-424 TLTGSIGIFGYIP
+424 TLTGSIGIFGRVP
-437 NAEKLLNDKLGI
+437 NAGKLLNDKLGI

-455 TNKLADLGDISRPF
+455 TNKLADLGDITRPF
-469 TEEETALMQNMVNH
+469 NEEEKTLMQNMVNK

-497 MSVDEIKQIAEG
+497 MPIDEIKKIAEG

-527 GIDRAIEVA
+527 GIDRAIAVA

-550 PKQEDFFTSLMSS
+550 PKQEDFISSLMSS
-563 GKERYLSARLKTEL
+563 GTDRYLSARMKDEL
-577 GALYE
+577 GVFYE
-582 PFRYLQTIK
+582 PFRHMQNLK
-591 ESDRIQARLPFMLT
+591 NSDPVQARLPFMIT

>member
-1 MKIVI
+1 
-6 FVQKKIKPNTKQKM
+6 M

-40 FTIIGIMSIAGMV
+40 FTIIGIMSVAGMV
-53 ASSSGSETKVS
+53 ASSSGSETKVN

-92 NFETYGLN
+92 DFGTYGLD
-100 DILSSIKKAKEN
+100 DILSSIKKAKDN

-119 LNAGAFACSPAS
+119 LNAGAFSCSPAS

-139 ADFKESGKF
+139 VDFKESGKF
-148 LVAYGGNYLQSTY
+148 IVAYGGNYLQNTY

-169 IAINPQGSLGWHGL
+169 VAINPQGSLGWHGL
-183 ATQTYFLKDLLD
+183 ATQTYFLKDLYD
-195 KIGVEMQIFRVG
+195 KIGIEMQVFRVG
-207 TYKSAVEPYISTEM
+207 TYKSAVEPYIATQM
-221 SPANREQ
+221 SDANREQ
-228 TQAFA
+228 TQAFV
-233 NSIWGQMVDDVAASR
+233 NSIWGQMVADVAESR

-254 LNALADKNMDF
+254 LNALADRNMDL
-265 QPTEVYINSGLADTL
+265 QPTETYIATGLADTL
-280 LYKDEM
+280 MYQDEM

-293 TETDEDDSLN
+293 TDTEEDDALN
-303 KLYLEDMVNVQR
+303 KLYLDDMVNVQR

-320 KSGNILAVYYATGTI
+320 KSGNILAVYYAAGTI
-335 GSSELST
+335 GSSELPT
-342 DEGINP
+342 DEGIDP
-348 EKVTKDLRRLREDES
+348 GKVTKDLRKLREDES
-363 VKAVVFRVN
+363 VKAVVLRVN

-392 EQKPVIVSMGDY
+392 EKKPVIVSMGDY

-414 AADWIIAQPT
+414 AADWIVAQPT
-424 TLTGSIGIFGYIP
+424 TLTGSIGIFGRVP
-437 NAEKLLNDKLGI
+437 NAGKLLNDKLGI

-455 TNKLADLGDISRPF
+455 TNKLADLGDITRPF
-469 TEEETALMQNMVNH
+469 NEEEKALMQNMVNK

-497 MSVDEIKQIAEG
+497 MPIDEIKKIAEG

-527 GIDRAIEVA
+527 GIDRAIAVA

-550 PKQEDFFTSLMSS
+550 PKQEDFISSLMSS
-563 GKERYLSARLKTEL
+563 GTDRYLSARMKDEL
-577 GALYE
+577 GVFYE
-582 PFRYLQTIK
+582 PFRHMQNLK
-591 ESDRIQARLPFMLT
+591 NSDPVQARLPFMIT

>member
-1 MKIVI
+1 
-6 FVQKKIKPNTKQKM
+6 M

-40 FTIIGIMSIAGMV
+40 FAIIGIVSVAGMV

-64 DNSVFILNLSGSV
+64 DKSVFILDLNGSV
-77 EERAQPNPL
+77 EERVQPNPL
-86 SQLMGD
+86 SQLLGED
-92 NFETYGLN
+92 FETYGLD
-100 DILSSIKKAKEN
+100 DILSSIKKAKEH

-119 LNAGAFACSPAS
+119 LDAGAFACSPAS
-131 LEEIRNAL
+131 LEEIRDAL
-139 ADFKESGKF
+139 KDFKESGKF
-148 LVAYGGNYLQSTY
+148 IVAYGGNYLQNTY

-207 TYKSAVEPYISTEM
+207 TYKSAVEPYTSTEM

-233 NSIWGQMVDDVAASR
+233 NSIWGQMVEDVAASR
-248 NIPADS
+248 NISADS
-254 LNALADKNMDF
+254 LNALADRNMDL
-265 QPTEVYINSGLADTL
+265 QPTECYIESGLADTL
-280 LYKDEM
+280 MYQDEM
-286 LAYLKQL
+286 LAYLKRL
-293 TETDEDDSLN
+293 TETDEDDALN
-303 KLYLEDMVNVQR
+303 KLYLKDMVNVRR

-320 KSGNILAVYYATGTI
+320 KSGNVLAVYYATGTI
-335 GSSELST
+335 GSGELAA
-342 DEGINP
+342 DEGIHP
-348 EKVTKDLRRLREDES
+348 EKVAKDLRRLREDES

-385 REVTLLK
+385 REITLLK
-392 EQKPVIVSMGDY
+392 EQKPVVVSMGDY

-424 TLTGSIGIFGYIP
+424 TLTGSIGIFGYVP

-455 TNKLADLGDISRPF
+455 TNKLSDLGDISRPF
-469 TEEETALMQNMVNH
+469 TEEEKALMQNMINH

-509 RVWTGEMAK
+509 RVWTGKMAK

-527 GIDRAIEVA
+527 GIDRAIAVA
-536 AERAEIEDYTVMSY
+536 AERADIEHYTVMSY
-550 PKQEDFFTSLMSS
+550 PKQEDFFSSLLSS
-563 GKERYLSARLKTEL
+563 GTDRYLSARLKAEL
-577 GALYE
+577 GVWYE
-582 PFRYLQTIK
+582 PFRYLQKIK
-591 ESDRIQARLPFMLT
+591 ESDAVQARLPFMIT
-605 IK
+605 VK

>member
-1 MKIVI
+1 
-6 FVQKKIKPNTKQKM
+6 M

-53 ASSSGSETKVS
+53 ASSSGSETTVK
-64 DNSVFILNLSGSV
+64 DNSVFILNLNGSV
-77 EERAQPNPL
+77 EERSQPNPL

-92 NFETYGLN
+92 DFGTYGLD
-100 DILSSIKKAKEN
+100 DILSSIKKAKDN

-139 ADFKESGKF
+139 KDFKESGKF
-148 LVAYGGNYLQSTY
+148 IVAYGGNYLQSTY

-169 IAINPQGSLGWHGL
+169 VAINPQGSLGWHGL
-183 ATQTYFLKDLLD
+183 ATQTYFLKDLYD
-195 KIGVEMQIFRVG
+195 KIGIEMQVFRVG
-207 TYKSAVEPYISTEM
+207 TYKSAVEPYIATRM
-221 SPANREQ
+221 SDANREQ
-228 TQAFA
+228 TQAFV
-233 NSIWGQMVDDVAASR
+233 NSIWGQMVADVAESR

-254 LNALADKNMDF
+254 LNALADRNMDL
-265 QPTEVYINSGLADTL
+265 QPTDTYIATGLADTL
-280 LYKDEM
+280 MYQDEM

-293 TETDEDDSLN
+293 TETAEDDALN
-303 KLYLEDMVNVQR
+303 KLYLDDMVNVQR

-320 KSGNILAVYYATGTI
+320 KSGNVLAVYYAAGAI
-335 GSSELST
+335 GSSELPT
-342 DEGINP
+342 DEGIDP
-348 EKVTKDLRRLREDES
+348 GKVTKDLRKLREDES
-363 VKAVVFRVN
+363 VKAVVLRVN

-392 EQKPVIVSMGDY
+392 EKKPVIVSMGDY

-414 AADWIIAQPT
+414 AADWIVAQPT
-424 TLTGSIGIFGYIP
+424 TLTGSIGIFGRVP

-455 TNKLADLGDISRPF
+455 TNKLADLGDMTRPF
-469 TEEETALMQNMVNH
+469 NEEEKALMQNMINK

-497 MSVDEIKQIAEG
+497 MPVDEIKKIAEG

-518 DLKLVDELG
+518 ERKLVDELG
-527 GIDRAIEVA
+527 GIDRAIAVA

-550 PKQEDFFTSLMSS
+550 PKQEDFFSSLMKS
-563 GKERYLSARLKTEL
+563 GTDRYLSTQLKEEL
-577 GALYE
+577 GVFYE
-582 PFRYLQTIK
+582 PFRHLQTLK
-591 ESDRIQARLPFMLT
+591 DSDPIQARLPFMIT

>member
-1 MKIVI
+1 
-6 FVQKKIKPNTKQKM
+6 M

-40 FTIIGIMSIAGMV
+40 FTIIGIMSVAGMV
-53 ASSSGSETKVS
+53 ASSSGSETKVN

-77 EERAQPNPL
+77 EERSQPNPL

-92 NFETYGLN
+92 DFGTYGLD
-100 DILSSIKKAKEN
+100 DILSSIKKAKDN

-139 ADFKESGKF
+139 VDFKESGKF
-148 LVAYGGNYLQSTY
+148 IIAYGGNYLQNTY

-169 IAINPQGSLGWHGL
+169 VAINPQGSLGWHGL
-183 ATQTYFLKDLLD
+183 ATQTYFLKDLYD
-195 KIGVEMQIFRVG
+195 KIGIEMQVFRVG
-207 TYKSAVEPYISTEM
+207 TYKSAVEPYIATQM
-221 SPANREQ
+221 SDANREQ
-228 TQAFA
+228 TQAFV
-233 NSIWGQMVDDVAASR
+233 NSIWGQMVADVAESR

-254 LNALADKNMDF
+254 LNALADRNMDL
-265 QPTEVYINSGLADTL
+265 QPTETYIATGLADTL
-280 LYKDEM
+280 MYQDEM

-293 TETDEDDSLN
+293 TDTEEDDALN
-303 KLYLEDMVNVQR
+303 KLYLDDMVNVQR

-320 KSGNILAVYYATGTI
+320 KSGNILAVYYAAGTI
-335 GSSELST
+335 GSSELPT
-342 DEGINP
+342 DEGIDP
-348 EKVTKDLRRLREDES
+348 GKVTKDLRKLREDES
-363 VKAVVFRVN
+363 VKAVVLRVN

-392 EQKPVIVSMGDY
+392 EKKPVIVSMGDY

-414 AADWIIAQPT
+414 AADWIVAQPT
-424 TLTGSIGIFGYIP
+424 TLTGSIGIFGRVP
-437 NAEKLLNDKLGI
+437 NAGKLLNDKLGI

-455 TNKLADLGDISRPF
+455 TNKLADLGDITRPF
-469 TEEETALMQNMVNH
+469 NEEEKALMQNMVNK

-497 MSVDEIKQIAEG
+497 MPIDEIKKIAEG

-527 GIDRAIEVA
+527 GIDRAIAVA

-550 PKQEDFFTSLMSS
+550 PKQEDFISSLMSS
-563 GKERYLSARLKTEL
+563 GTDRYLSARMKDEL
-577 GALYE
+577 GVFYE
-582 PFRYLQTIK
+582 PFRHMQNLK
-591 ESDRIQARLPFMLT
+591 NSDPVQARLPFMIT

>member
-1 MKIVI
+1 
-6 FVQKKIKPNTKQKM
+6 M

-53 ASSSGSETKVS
+53 ASSSGSETKVN

-77 EERAQPNPL
+77 EERSQPNPL

-92 NFETYGLN
+92 DFGTYGLD
-100 DILSSIKKAKEN
+100 DILSSIKKAKDN

-119 LNAGAFACSPAS
+119 LNAGAFSCSPAS

-139 ADFKESGKF
+139 VDFKESGKF
-148 LVAYGGNYLQSTY
+148 IVAYGGNYLQNTY

-169 IAINPQGSLGWHGL
+169 VAINPQGSLGWHGL
-183 ATQTYFLKDLLD
+183 ATQTYFLKDLYD
-195 KIGVEMQIFRVG
+195 KIGIEMQVFRVG
-207 TYKSAVEPYISTEM
+207 TYKSAVEPYIATQM
-221 SPANREQ
+221 SDANREQ
-228 TQAFA
+228 TQAFV
-233 NSIWGQMVDDVAASR
+233 NSIWGQMVADVAESR

-254 LNALADKNMDF
+254 LNALADRNMDL
-265 QPTEVYINSGLADTL
+265 QPTETYIATGLADTL
-280 LYKDEM
+280 MYQDEM

-293 TETDEDDSLN
+293 TDTEEDDALN
-303 KLYLEDMVNVQR
+303 KLYLDDMVNVQR

-320 KSGNILAVYYATGTI
+320 KSGNILAVYYAAGTI
-335 GSSELST
+335 GSSELPT
-342 DEGINP
+342 DEGIDP
-348 EKVTKDLRRLREDES
+348 GKVTKDLRKLREDES
-363 VKAVVFRVN
+363 VKAVVLRVN

-392 EQKPVIVSMGDY
+392 EKKPVIVSMGDY

-414 AADWIIAQPT
+414 AADWIVAQPT
-424 TLTGSIGIFGYIP
+424 TLTGSIGIFGRVP
-437 NAEKLLNDKLGI
+437 NAGKLLNDKLGI

-455 TNKLADLGDISRPF
+455 TNKLADLGDITRPF
-469 TEEETALMQNMVNH
+469 NEEEKALMQNMVNK

-497 MSVDEIKQIAEG
+497 MPIDEIKKIAEG

-527 GIDRAIEVA
+527 GIDRAIAVA

-550 PKQEDFFTSLMSS
+550 PKQEDFISSLMSS
-563 GKERYLSARLKTEL
+563 GTDRYLSARMKDEL
-577 GALYE
+577 GVFYE
-582 PFRYLQTIK
+582 PFRHMQNLK
-591 ESDRIQARLPFMLT
+591 NSDPVQARLPFMIT

>member
-1 MKIVI
+1 
-6 FVQKKIKPNTKQKM
+6 M

-40 FTIIGIMSIAGMV
+40 FTIIGIMSVAGMV
-53 ASSSGSETKVS
+53 ASSSGSETKVN

-77 EERAQPNPL
+77 EERSQPNPL

-92 NFETYGLN
+92 DFGTYGLD
-100 DILSSIKKAKEN
+100 DILSSIKKAKDN

-139 ADFKESGKF
+139 VDFKESGKF
-148 LVAYGGNYLQSTY
+148 IVAYGGNYLQNTY

-169 IAINPQGSLGWHGL
+169 VAINPQGSLGWHGL
-183 ATQTYFLKDLLD
+183 ATQTYFLKDLYD
-195 KIGVEMQIFRVG
+195 KIGIEMQVFRVG
-207 TYKSAVEPYISTEM
+207 TYKSAVEPYIATQM
-221 SPANREQ
+221 SDANREQ
-228 TQAFA
+228 TQAFV
-233 NSIWGQMVDDVAASR
+233 NSIWGQMVADVAESR

-254 LNALADKNMDF
+254 LNALADRNMDL
-265 QPTEVYINSGLADTL
+265 QPTETYIATGLADTL
-280 LYKDEM
+280 MYQDEM

-293 TETDEDDSLN
+293 TDTEEDDALN
-303 KLYLEDMVNVQR
+303 KLYLDDMVNVQR

-320 KSGNILAVYYATGTI
+320 KSGNILAVYYAAGTI
-335 GSSELST
+335 GSSELPT
-342 DEGINP
+342 DEGIDP
-348 EKVTKDLRRLREDES
+348 GKVTKDLRKLREDES
-363 VKAVVFRVN
+363 VKAVVLRVN

-392 EQKPVIVSMGDY
+392 EKKPVIVSMGDY

-414 AADWIIAQPT
+414 AADWIVAQPT
-424 TLTGSIGIFGYIP
+424 TLTGSIGIYGAIP
-437 NAEKLLNDKLGI
+437 NAGKLLNDKLGI

-455 TNKLADLGDISRPF
+455 TNKLADLGDMTRPF
-469 TEEETALMQNMVNH
+469 NEEEKILMQNMVNK

-497 MSVDEIKQIAEG
+497 MPIDEIKKIAEG

-527 GIDRAIEVA
+527 GIDRAIAVA

-550 PKQEDFFTSLMSS
+550 PKQEDFISSLMSS
-563 GKERYLSARLKTEL
+563 GTDRYLSARMKDEL
-577 GALYE
+577 GVFYE
-582 PFRYLQTIK
+582 PFRHMQNLK
-591 ESDRIQARLPFMLT
+591 NSDPVQARLPFMIT

>member
-1 MKIVI
+1 
-6 FVQKKIKPNTKQKM
+6 M

-40 FTIIGIMSIAGMV
+40 FTIIGIMSVAGMV
-53 ASSSGSETKVS
+53 ASSSGSETKVN

-77 EERAQPNPL
+77 EERSQPNPL

-92 NFETYGLN
+92 DFGTYGLD
-100 DILSSIKKAKEN
+100 DILSSIKKAKDN

-119 LNAGAFACSPAS
+119 LNAGAFSCSPAS

-139 ADFKESGKF
+139 VDFKESGKF
-148 LVAYGGNYLQSTY
+148 IVAYGGNYLQNTY

-169 IAINPQGSLGWHGL
+169 VAINPQGSLGWHGL
-183 ATQTYFLKDLLD
+183 ATQTYFLKDLYD
-195 KIGVEMQIFRVG
+195 KIGIEMQVFRVG
-207 TYKSAVEPYISTEM
+207 TYKSAVEPYIATQM
-221 SPANREQ
+221 SDANREQ
-228 TQAFA
+228 TQAFV
-233 NSIWGQMVDDVAASR
+233 NSIWGQMVADVAESR

-254 LNALADKNMDF
+254 LNALADRNMDL
-265 QPTEVYINSGLADTL
+265 QPTETYIATGLADTL
-280 LYKDEM
+280 MYQDEM

-293 TETDEDDSLN
+293 TDTEEDDALN
-303 KLYLEDMVNVQR
+303 KLYLDDMVNVQR

-320 KSGNILAVYYATGTI
+320 KSGNILAVYYAAGTI
-335 GSSELST
+335 GSSELPT
-342 DEGINP
+342 DEGIDP
-348 EKVTKDLRRLREDES
+348 GKVTKDLRKLREDES
-363 VKAVVFRVN
+363 VKAVVLRVN

-392 EQKPVIVSMGDY
+392 EKKPVIVSMGDY

-414 AADWIIAQPT
+414 AADWIVAQPT
-424 TLTGSIGIFGYIP
+424 TLTGSIGIYGRVP
-437 NAEKLLNDKLGI
+437 NAGKLLNDKLGI

-455 TNKLADLGDISRPF
+455 TNKLADLGDITRPF
-469 TEEETALMQNMVNH
+469 NEEEKALMQNMVNK

-497 MSVDEIKQIAEG
+497 MPIDEIKKIAEG

-527 GIDRAIEVA
+527 GIDRAIAVA

-550 PKQEDFFTSLMSS
+550 PKQEDFISSLMSS
-563 GKERYLSARLKTEL
+563 GTDRYLSARMKDEL
-577 GALYE
+577 GVFYE
-582 PFRYLQTIK
+582 PFRHLQNLK
-591 ESDRIQARLPFMLT
+591 NSDPVQARLPFMIT

>member
-1 MKIVI
+1 
-6 FVQKKIKPNTKQKM
+6 M

-40 FTIIGIMSIAGMV
+40 FTIIGIMSVAGMV
-53 ASSSGSETKVS
+53 ASSSGSETKVN

-77 EERAQPNPL
+77 EERSQPNPL

-92 NFETYGLN
+92 DFGTYGLD
-100 DILSSIKKAKEN
+100 DILSSIKKAKDN

-119 LNAGAFACSPAS
+119 LNAGAFSCSPAS

-139 ADFKESGKF
+139 VDFKESGKF
-148 LVAYGGNYLQSTY
+148 IVAYGGNYLQNTY

-169 IAINPQGSLGWHGL
+169 VAINPQGSLGWHGL
-183 ATQTYFLKDLLD
+183 ATQTYFLKDLYD
-195 KIGVEMQIFRVG
+195 KIGIEMQVFRVG
-207 TYKSAVEPYISTEM
+207 TYKSAVEPYIATQM
-221 SPANREQ
+221 SDANREQ
-228 TQAFA
+228 TQAFV
-233 NSIWGQMVDDVAASR
+233 NSIWGQMVADVAESR

-254 LNALADKNMDF
+254 LNALADRNMDL
-265 QPTEVYINSGLADTL
+265 QPTETYIATGLADTL
-280 LYKDEM
+280 MYQDEM

-293 TETDEDDSLN
+293 TDTEEDDALN
-303 KLYLEDMVNVQR
+303 KLYLDDMVNVQR

-320 KSGNILAVYYATGTI
+320 KSGNILAVYYAAGTI
-335 GSSELST
+335 GSSELPT
-342 DEGINP
+342 DEGIDP
-348 EKVTKDLRRLREDES
+348 GKVTKDLRKLREDES
-363 VKAVVFRVN
+363 VKAVVLRVN

-392 EQKPVIVSMGDY
+392 EKKPVIVSMGDY

-414 AADWIIAQPT
+414 AADWIVAQPT
-424 TLTGSIGIFGYIP
+424 TLTGSIGIFGAIP
-437 NAEKLLNDKLGI
+437 NAGKLLNDKLGI

-455 TNKLADLGDISRPF
+455 TNKLADLGDITRPF
-469 TEEETALMQNMVNH
+469 NEEEKALMQNMVNK

-497 MSVDEIKQIAEG
+497 MPIDEIKKIAEG

-527 GIDRAIEVA
+527 GIDRAIAVA

-550 PKQEDFFTSLMSS
+550 PKQEDFISSLMSS
-563 GKERYLSARLKTEL
+563 GTDRYLSARMKDEL
-577 GALYE
+577 GVFYE
-582 PFRYLQTIK
+582 PFRHMQNLK
-591 ESDRIQARLPFMLT
+591 NSDPVQARLPFMIT

>member
-1 MKIVI
+1 
-6 FVQKKIKPNTKQKM
+6 M

-40 FTIIGIMSIAGMV
+40 FTIIGIMSVAGMV
-53 ASSSGSETKVS
+53 ASSSGSETKVN

-77 EERAQPNPL
+77 EERSQPNPL

-92 NFETYGLN
+92 DFGTYGLD
-100 DILSSIKKAKEN
+100 DILSSIKKAKDN

-119 LNAGAFACSPAS
+119 LNAGAFSCSPAS

-139 ADFKESGKF
+139 VDFKESGKF
-148 LVAYGGNYLQSTY
+148 IVAYGGNYLQNTY

-169 IAINPQGSLGWHGL
+169 VAINPQGSLGWHGL
-183 ATQTYFLKDLLD
+183 ATQTYFLKDLYD
-195 KIGVEMQIFRVG
+195 KIGIEMQVFRVG
-207 TYKSAVEPYISTEM
+207 TYKSAVEPYIATQM
-221 SPANREQ
+221 SDANREQ
-228 TQAFA
+228 TQAFV
-233 NSIWGQMVDDVAASR
+233 NSIWGQMVADVAESR

-254 LNALADKNMDF
+254 LNALADRNMDL
-265 QPTEVYINSGLADTL
+265 QPTETYIATGLADTL
-280 LYKDEM
+280 MYQDEM

-293 TETDEDDSLN
+293 TDTEEDDALN
-303 KLYLEDMVNVQR
+303 KLYLDDMVNVQR

-320 KSGNILAVYYATGTI
+320 KSGNILAVYYAAGTI
-335 GSSELST
+335 GSSELPT
-342 DEGINP
+342 DEGIDP
-348 EKVTKDLRRLREDES
+348 GKVTKDLRKLREDES
-363 VKAVVFRVN
+363 VKAVVLRVN

-392 EQKPVIVSMGDY
+392 EKKPVIVSMSDY

-414 AADWIIAQPT
+414 AADWIVAQPT
-424 TLTGSIGIFGYIP
+424 TLTGSIGIFGAIP
-437 NAEKLLNDKLGI
+437 NAGKLLNDKLGI

-455 TNKLADLGDISRPF
+455 TNKLADLGDMTRPF
-469 TEEETALMQNMVNH
+469 NKEEKILMQNMVNK

-497 MSVDEIKQIAEG
+497 MPIDEIKKIAEG

-527 GIDRAIEVA
+527 GIDRAIAVA

-550 PKQEDFFTSLMSS
+550 PKQEDFISSLMSS
-563 GKERYLSARLKTEL
+563 GTDRYLSARMKDEL
-577 GALYE
+577 GVFYE
-582 PFRYLQTIK
+582 PFRHMQNLK
-591 ESDRIQARLPFMLT
+591 NSDPVQARLPFMIT

>member
-1 MKIVI
+1 
-6 FVQKKIKPNTKQKM
+6 M

-40 FTIIGIMSIAGMV
+40 FAIIGIMSVAGMV
-53 ASSSGSETKVS
+53 ASSSGSETKVN
-64 DNSVFILNLSGSV
+64 DNSVFILNLNGSV
-77 EERAQPNPL
+77 EERSQPNPL

-92 NFETYGLN
+92 DFGTYGLD
-100 DILSSIKKAKEN
+100 DILSSIKKAKDN

-139 ADFKESGKF
+139 VDFKESGKF
-148 LVAYGGNYLQSTY
+148 IVAYGGNYLQNTY

-169 IAINPQGSLGWHGL
+169 VAINPQGSLGWHGL
-183 ATQTYFLKDLLD
+183 ATQTYFLKDLYD
-195 KIGVEMQIFRVG
+195 KIGIEMQVFRVG
-207 TYKSAVEPYISTEM
+207 TYKSAVEPYIATQM
-221 SPANREQ
+221 SDANREQ
-228 TQAFA
+228 TQAFV
-233 NSIWGQMVDDVAASR
+233 NSIWGQMVADVAESR

-254 LNALADKNMDF
+254 LNALADRNMDL
-265 QPTEVYINSGLADTL
+265 QPTETYIATGLADTL
-280 LYKDEM
+280 MYQDEM

-293 TETDEDDSLN
+293 TDTEEDDALN
-303 KLYLEDMVNVQR
+303 KLYLDDMVNVQR

-320 KSGNILAVYYATGTI
+320 KSGNILAVYYAAGTI
-335 GSSELST
+335 GSSELPT
-342 DEGINP
+342 DEGIDP
-348 EKVTKDLRRLREDES
+348 GKVTKDLRKLREDES
-363 VKAVVFRVN
+363 VKAVVLRVN

-392 EQKPVIVSMGDY
+392 EKKPVIVSMGDY

-414 AADWIIAQPT
+414 AADWIVAQPT
-424 TLTGSIGIFGYIP
+424 TLTGSIGIFGRVP
-437 NAEKLLNDKLGI
+437 NAGKLLNDKLGI

-455 TNKLADLGDISRPF
+455 TNKLADLGDITRPF
-469 TEEETALMQNMVNH
+469 NEEEKALMQNMVNK

-497 MSVDEIKQIAEG
+497 MPIDEIKKIAEG

-527 GIDRAIEVA
+527 GIDRAIAVA

-550 PKQEDFFTSLMSS
+550 PKQEDFISSLMSS
-563 GKERYLSARLKTEL
+563 GTDRYLSARMKDEL
-577 GALYE
+577 GVFYE
-582 PFRYLQTIK
+582 PFRHLQNLK
-591 ESDRIQARLPFMLT
+591 NSDPVQARLPFMIT

>member
-1 MKIVI
+1 
-6 FVQKKIKPNTKQKM
+6 M

-40 FTIIGIMSIAGMV
+40 FTIIGIMSVAGMV
-53 ASSSGSETKVS
+53 ASSSGSETKVN

-77 EERAQPNPL
+77 EERSQPNPL

-92 NFETYGLN
+92 DFGTYGLD
-100 DILSSIKKAKEN
+100 DILSSIKKAKDN

-139 ADFKESGKF
+139 VDFKESGKF
-148 LVAYGGNYLQSTY
+148 IVAYGGNYLQNTY

-169 IAINPQGSLGWHGL
+169 VAINPQGSLGWHGL
-183 ATQTYFLKDLLD
+183 ATQTYFLKDLYD
-195 KIGVEMQIFRVG
+195 KIGIEMQVFRVG
-207 TYKSAVEPYISTEM
+207 TYKSAVEPYIATQM
-221 SPANREQ
+221 SDANREQ
-228 TQAFA
+228 TQAFV
-233 NSIWGQMVDDVAASR
+233 NSIWGQMVADVAESR

-254 LNALADKNMDF
+254 LNALADRNMDL
-265 QPTEVYINSGLADTL
+265 QPTDTYIATGLADTL
-280 LYKDEM
+280 MYQDEM

-293 TETDEDDSLN
+293 TDTEEDDALN
-303 KLYLEDMVNVQR
+303 KLYLDDMVNVQR

-320 KSGNILAVYYATGTI
+320 KSGNILAVYYAAGTI
-335 GSSELST
+335 GSSELPT
-342 DEGINP
+342 DEGIDP
-348 EKVTKDLRRLREDES
+348 GKVTKDLRKLREDES
-363 VKAVVFRVN
+363 VKAVVLRVN

-392 EQKPVIVSMGDY
+392 EKKPVIVSMGDY

-414 AADWIIAQPT
+414 AADWIVAQPT
-424 TLTGSIGIFGYIP
+424 TLTGSIGIFGRVP
-437 NAEKLLNDKLGI
+437 NAGKLLNDKLGI

-455 TNKLADLGDISRPF
+455 TNKLADLGDITRPF
-469 TEEETALMQNMVNH
+469 NEEEKALMQNMVNK

-497 MSVDEIKQIAEG
+497 MPIDEIKKIAEG

-527 GIDRAIEVA
+527 GIDRAIAVA

-550 PKQEDFFTSLMSS
+550 PKQEDFISSLMSS
-563 GKERYLSARLKTEL
+563 GTDRYLSARMKDEL
-577 GALYE
+577 GVFYE
-582 PFRYLQTIK
+582 PFRHLQNLK
-591 ESDRIQARLPFMLT
+591 NSDPVQARLPFMIT

>member
-1 MKIVI
+1 
-6 FVQKKIKPNTKQKM
+6 M

-119 LNAGAFACSPAS
+119 LNAGAFSCLPAS

-139 ADFKESGKF
+139 ANFKESGKF
-148 LVAYGGNYLQSTY
+148 IVAYGGNYLQSTY

-183 ATQTYFLKDLLD
+183 ATQTYFLKDLYD

-207 TYKSAVEPYISTEM
+207 TYKSAVEPYIATQM
-221 SPANREQ
+221 SDANREQ

-233 NSIWGQMVDDVAASR
+233 NSIWNQMVADVSASR
-248 NIPADS
+248 EIPADS
-254 LNALADKNMDF
+254 LNALADRNMDL
-265 QPTEVYINSGLADTL
+265 QPTGTYIAAGLADTL
-280 LYKDEM
+280 MYQDEM

-293 TETDEDDSLN
+293 TDTDEDDALN
-303 KLYLEDMVNVQR
+303 KLYLNDMVNVQR

-320 KSGNILAVYYATGTI
+320 KSGNVLAVYYATGAI
-335 GSSELST
+335 GSSELPT

-348 EKVTKDLRRLREDES
+348 GKVTKDLRKLREDES
-363 VKAVVFRVN
+363 VKAVVLRVN

-392 EQKPVIVSMGDY
+392 EKKPVIVSMGDY

-414 AADWIIAQPT
+414 AADWIVAQPT
-424 TLTGSIGIFGYIP
+424 TLTGSIGIFGRIP

-455 TNKLADLGDISRPF
+455 TNKLADLGDMTRPF
-469 TEEETALMQNMVNH
+469 NEEEKALMQNMINH

-497 MSVDEIKQIAEG
+497 MPIDELKKIAEG

-527 GIDRAIEVA
+527 GIDRAIAVA

-550 PKQEDFFTSLMSS
+550 PKQEDFFSSLMNS
-563 GKERYLSARLKTEL
+563 GTDRYLSARLKDEL
-577 GALYE
+577 GVFYE
-582 PFRYLQTIK
+582 PFRHLQSIEK
-591 ESDRIQARLPFMLT
+591 SDPIQARLPFMIT

>member
-148 LVAYGGNYLQSTY
+148 IVAYGGNYLQSTY

-563 GKERYLSARLKTEL
+563 GKERYLSARLKDEL
-577 GALYE
+577 GVFYE
-582 PFRYLQTIK
+582 PFRHMQNLK
-591 ESDRIQARLPFMLT
+591 NSDPVQARLPFMIT

>member
-1 MKIVI
+1 
-6 FVQKKIKPNTKQKM
+6 M

-40 FTIIGIMSIAGMV
+40 FTIIGIMSVAGMV
-53 ASSSGSETKVS
+53 ASSSGSETKVN

-77 EERAQPNPL
+77 EERSQPNPL

-92 NFETYGLN
+92 DFGTYGLD
-100 DILSSIKKAKEN
+100 DILSSIKKAKDN

-119 LNAGAFACSPAS
+119 LNAGAFSCSPAS

-139 ADFKESGKF
+139 VDFKESGKF
-148 LVAYGGNYLQSTY
+148 IVAYGGNYLQNTY

-169 IAINPQGSLGWHGL
+169 VAINPQGSLGWHGL
-183 ATQTYFLKDLLD
+183 ATQTYFLKDLYD
-195 KIGVEMQIFRVG
+195 KIGIEMQVFRVG
-207 TYKSAVEPYISTEM
+207 TYKSAVEPYIATQM
-221 SPANREQ
+221 SDANREQ
-228 TQAFA
+228 TQAFV
-233 NSIWGQMVDDVAASR
+233 NSIWGQMVADVAESR

-254 LNALADKNMDF
+254 LNALADRNMDL
-265 QPTEVYINSGLADTL
+265 QPTETYIATGLADTL
-280 LYKDEM
+280 MYQDEM

-293 TETDEDDSLN
+293 TDTEEDDALN
-303 KLYLEDMVNVQR
+303 KLYLDDMVNVQR

-320 KSGNILAVYYATGTI
+320 KSGNILAVYYAAGTI
-335 GSSELST
+335 GSSELPT
-342 DEGINP
+342 DEGIDP
-348 EKVTKDLRRLREDES
+348 GKVTKDLRKLREDES
-363 VKAVVFRVN
+363 VKAVVLRVN

-392 EQKPVIVSMGDY
+392 EKKPVIVSMGDY

-414 AADWIIAQPT
+414 AADWIVAQPT
-424 TLTGSIGIFGYIP
+424 TLTGSIGIFGAIP
-437 NAEKLLNDKLGI
+437 NAGKLLNDKLGI

-455 TNKLADLGDISRPF
+455 TNKLADLGDMTRPF
-469 TEEETALMQNMVNH
+469 NEEEKILMQNMVNK

-497 MSVDEIKQIAEG
+497 MPIDEIKKIAEG

-527 GIDRAIEVA
+527 GIDRAIAVA

-550 PKQEDFFTSLMSS
+550 PKQEDFISSLMSS
-563 GKERYLSARLKTEL
+563 GTDRYLSARMKDEL
-577 GALYE
+577 GVFYE
-582 PFRYLQTIK
+582 PFRHLQNLK
-591 ESDRIQARLPFMLT
+591 NSDPVQARLPFMIT

>member
-1 MKIVI
+1 
-6 FVQKKIKPNTKQKM
+6 M

-40 FTIIGIMSIAGMV
+40 FTIIGIMSVAGMV
-53 ASSSGSETKVS
+53 ASSSGSETKVN

-77 EERAQPNPL
+77 EERSQPNPL

-92 NFETYGLN
+92 DFGTYGLD
-100 DILSSIKKAKEN
+100 DILSSIKKAKDN

-139 ADFKESGKF
+139 VDFKESGKF
-148 LVAYGGNYLQSTY
+148 IVAYGGNYLQNTY

-169 IAINPQGSLGWHGL
+169 VAINPQGSLGWHGL
-183 ATQTYFLKDLLD
+183 ATQTYFLKDLYD
-195 KIGVEMQIFRVG
+195 KIGIEMQVFRVG
-207 TYKSAVEPYISTEM
+207 TYKSAVEPYIATQM
-221 SPANREQ
+221 SDANREQ
-228 TQAFA
+228 TQAFV
-233 NSIWGQMVDDVAASR
+233 NSIWGQMVADVAESR

-254 LNALADKNMDF
+254 LNALADRNMDL
-265 QPTEVYINSGLADTL
+265 QPTETYIATGLADTL
-280 LYKDEM
+280 MYQDEM

-293 TETDEDDSLN
+293 TDTEEDDALN
-303 KLYLEDMVNVQR
+303 KLYLDDMVNVQR

-320 KSGNILAVYYATGTI
+320 KSGNILAVYYAAGTI
-335 GSSELST
+335 GSSELPT
-342 DEGINP
+342 DEGIDP
-348 EKVTKDLRRLREDES
+348 GKVTKDLRKLREDES
-363 VKAVVFRVN
+363 VKAVVLRVN

-392 EQKPVIVSMGDY
+392 EKKPVIVSMGDY

-414 AADWIIAQPT
+414 AADWIVAQPT
-424 TLTGSIGIFGYIP
+424 TLTGSIGIYGAIP
-437 NAEKLLNDKLGI
+437 NAGKLLNDKLGI

-455 TNKLADLGDISRPF
+455 TNKLADLGDITRPF
-469 TEEETALMQNMVNH
+469 NEEEKALMQNMVNK

-497 MSVDEIKQIAEG
+497 MPIDEIKKIAEG

-527 GIDRAIEVA
+527 GIDRAIAVA

-550 PKQEDFFTSLMSS
+550 PKQEDFISSLMSS
-563 GKERYLSARLKTEL
+563 GTDRYLSARMKDEL
-577 GALYE
+577 GVFYE
-582 PFRYLQTIK
+582 PFRHMQNLK
-591 ESDRIQARLPFMLT
+591 NSDPVQARLPFMIT

>member
-1 MKIVI
+1 
-6 FVQKKIKPNTKQKM
+6 M

-40 FTIIGIMSIAGMV
+40 FTIIGIMSVAGMV
-53 ASSSGSETKVS
+53 ASSSGSETKVN
-64 DNSVFILNLSGSV
+64 DNSVFILNLNGSV
-77 EERAQPNPL
+77 EERSQPNPL

-92 NFETYGLN
+92 DFGTYGLD
-100 DILSSIKKAKEN
+100 DILSSIKKAKDN

-139 ADFKESGKF
+139 VDFKESGKF
-148 LVAYGGNYLQSTY
+148 IVAYGGNYLQNTY

-169 IAINPQGSLGWHGL
+169 VAINPQGSLGWHGL
-183 ATQTYFLKDLLD
+183 ATQTYFLKDLYD
-195 KIGVEMQIFRVG
+195 KIGIEMQVFRVG
-207 TYKSAVEPYISTEM
+207 TYKSAVEPYIATQM
-221 SPANREQ
+221 SDANREQ
-228 TQAFA
+228 TQAFV
-233 NSIWGQMVDDVAASR
+233 NSIWGQMVADVAESR

-254 LNALADKNMDF
+254 LNALADRNMDL
-265 QPTEVYINSGLADTL
+265 QPTETYIATGLADTL
-280 LYKDEM
+280 MYQDEM

-293 TETDEDDSLN
+293 TDTEEDDALN
-303 KLYLEDMVNVQR
+303 KLYLDDMVNVQR

-320 KSGNILAVYYATGTI
+320 KSGNILAVYYAAGTI
-335 GSSELST
+335 GSSELPT
-342 DEGINP
+342 DEGIDP
-348 EKVTKDLRRLREDES
+348 GKVTKDLRKLREDES
-363 VKAVVFRVN
+363 VKAVVLRVN

-392 EQKPVIVSMGDY
+392 EKKPVIVSMGDY

-414 AADWIIAQPT
+414 AADWIVAQPT
-424 TLTGSIGIFGYIP
+424 TLTGSIGIYGAIP
-437 NAEKLLNDKLGI
+437 NAGKLLNDKLGI

-455 TNKLADLGDISRPF
+455 TNKLADLGDITRPF
-469 TEEETALMQNMVNH
+469 NEEEKALMQNMVNK

-497 MSVDEIKQIAEG
+497 MPIDEIKKIAEG

-527 GIDRAIEVA
+527 GIDRAIAVA

-550 PKQEDFFTSLMSS
+550 PKQEDFISSLMSS
-563 GKERYLSARLKTEL
+563 GTDRYLSARMKDEL
-577 GALYE
+577 GVFYE
-582 PFRYLQTIK
+582 PFRHMQNLK
-591 ESDRIQARLPFMLT
+591 NSDPVQARLPFMIT

>member
-1 MKIVI
+1 
-6 FVQKKIKPNTKQKM
+6 M

-40 FTIIGIMSIAGMV
+40 FTIIGIMSVAGMV
-53 ASSSGSETKVS
+53 ASSSGSETKVN

-77 EERAQPNPL
+77 EERSQPNPL

-92 NFETYGLN
+92 DFGTYGLD
-100 DILSSIKKAKEN
+100 DILSSIKKAKDN

-119 LNAGAFACSPAS
+119 LNAGAFSCSPAS

-139 ADFKESGKF
+139 VDFKESGKF
-148 LVAYGGNYLQSTY
+148 IVAYGGNYLQNTY

-169 IAINPQGSLGWHGL
+169 VAINPQGSLGWHGL
-183 ATQTYFLKDLLD
+183 ATQTYFLKDLYD
-195 KIGVEMQIFRVG
+195 KIGIEMQVFRVG
-207 TYKSAVEPYISTEM
+207 TYKSAVEPYIATQM
-221 SPANREQ
+221 SDANREQ
-228 TQAFA
+228 TQAFV
-233 NSIWGQMVDDVAASR
+233 NSIWGQMVADVAESR

-254 LNALADKNMDF
+254 LNALADRNMDL
-265 QPTEVYINSGLADTL
+265 QPTDTYIATGLADTL
-280 LYKDEM
+280 MYQDEM

-293 TETDEDDSLN
+293 TDTEEDDALN
-303 KLYLEDMVNVQR
+303 KLYLDDMVNVQR

-320 KSGNILAVYYATGTI
+320 KSGNILAVYYAAGTI
-335 GSSELST
+335 GSSELPT
-342 DEGINP
+342 DEGIDP
-348 EKVTKDLRRLREDES
+348 GKVTKDLRKLREDES
-363 VKAVVFRVN
+363 VKAVVLRVN

-392 EQKPVIVSMGDY
+392 EKKPVIVSMGDY

-414 AADWIIAQPT
+414 AADWIVAQPT
-424 TLTGSIGIFGYIP
+424 TLTGSIGIFGRVP
-437 NAEKLLNDKLGI
+437 NAGKLLNDKLGI

-455 TNKLADLGDISRPF
+455 TNKLADLGDITRPF
-469 TEEETALMQNMVNH
+469 NEEEKALMQNMVNK

-497 MSVDEIKQIAEG
+497 MPIDEIKKIAEG

-527 GIDRAIEVA
+527 GIDRAIAVA

-550 PKQEDFFTSLMSS
+550 PKQEDFISSLMSS
-563 GKERYLSARLKTEL
+563 GTDRYLSARMKDEL
-577 GALYE
+577 GVFYE
-582 PFRYLQTIK
+582 PFRHMQNLK
-591 ESDRIQARLPFMLT
+591 NSDPVQARLPFMIT